1 MGGRGGASGF
11 PTNAPI
17 VPTEPQ
23 SAAETKDLQS
33 LKKYMSSIG
42 VDIDETSLT
51 GQTFENVRNA
61 AAGIEGVM
69 KEFPQAADY
78 FRVLRGDDLKKGVM
92 ACASSS
98 GVITLANHY
107 FGMDEQGFEQRYDR
121 SLNNGFH
128 PAGTNKDHVAVHE
141 AGHVLERALIFKAIP
156 GSDYWD
162 RLERSKA
169 WNTGKLASRVVSEAC
184 RQAKKTPEGKG
195 QKNDELIR
203 NVSGYATKNRS
214 ETLAECVA
222 DYTANGRNAKPLS
235 VAVWNV
241 LKREL
246 G

>member
-17 VPTEPQ
+17 VPSVPQ
-23 SAAETKDLQS
+23 SAAETTDLQS
-33 LKKYMSSIG
+33 LKQYMSALG
-42 VDIDETSLT
+42 VDIDESSLS

-61 AAGIEGVM
+61 AAGIENVM

-78 FRVLRGDDLKKGVM
+78 FRVLRGEDLKKGVM
-92 ACASSS
+92 ANASSS

-107 FGMDEQGFEQRYDR
+107 FSMSEQDFAQRYDR
-121 SLNNGFH
+121 STNSGFH

-169 WNTGKLASRVVSEAC
+169 WNTGKLASKVVSEGC
-184 RQAKKTPEGKG
+184 REAKKTPAGKG
-195 QKNDELIR
+195 MKNDDLIR
-203 NVSGYATKNRS
+203 GISGYATKNRS

-222 DYTANGRNAKPLS
+222 DYAANGSNAKPLS
-235 VAVWNV
+235 VAVWKV